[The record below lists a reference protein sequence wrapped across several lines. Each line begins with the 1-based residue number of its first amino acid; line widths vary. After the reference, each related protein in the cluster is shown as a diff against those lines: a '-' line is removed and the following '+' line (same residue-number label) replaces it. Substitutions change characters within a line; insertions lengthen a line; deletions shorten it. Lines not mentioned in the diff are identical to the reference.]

1 MNYELCIVLSR
12 REDEAL
18 TTDKILHLI
27 GGEAIGGAEQHVLNL
42 LTGLDVK
49 RFSPILICLTKGS
62 FASLAQ
68 EKGIFTTSFPMHHPL
83 DLTLL
88 PGLIKWAREQ
98 NISLFHTHGSRANLL
113 GRLSAKF
120 LRIPC
125 VSTYHSSLS
134 HDYLSPWSARLAIS
148 LDKLTLPLTAGIITI
163 SEHLNREVKAR
174 GAQRLKT
181 IYNGYPR
188 LTFSEPSTLR
198 QHFRQHWNIPSQ
210 ATVLGTI
217 ARLHPTKGH
226 HYLIQAAARLK
237 NKLSNLHLLFIGDGP
252 LSKELELELRKEGIN
267 YTLTGY
273 LPQAYE
279 ALPAMDLFVLPSLS
293 EGMGLVLLEAMQAR
307 IPIVASIAGGIPELI
322 RTRKDGLLVQ
332 SADPDALADAC
343 FTILE
348 NSSLAKALT
357 DSAYL
362 RWPQFSISKMLTE
375 TQGFYEQVLRNA

>member
-1 MNYELCIVLSR
+1 M
-12 REDEAL
+12 

-27 GGEAIGGAEQHVLNL
+27 GGEIIGGAELHVLNL
-42 LTGLDVK
+42 LTNLNVK
-49 RFSPILICLTKGS
+49 RFSPVLICLTKGS

-88 PGLIKWAREQ
+88 PGLIKWIREQ
-98 NISLFHTHGSRANLL
+98 NISLLHTHGSRANLL

-120 LRIPC
+120 LGIPC
-125 VSTYHSSLS
+125 VSTYHSSMS

-148 LDKLTLPLTAGIITI
+148 IDKLTLPLTAGIITI

-174 GAQRLKT
+174 GGQRLKT
-181 IYNGYPR
+181 IFNGYPQ

-198 QHFRQHWNIPSQ
+198 QQFRKHWNIPSE

-237 NKLSNLHLLFIGDGP
+237 TKIPNLHLLLIGDGP
-252 LSKELELELRKEGIN
+252 LVKELELELYKEGLN

-279 ALPAMDLFVLPSLS
+279 ALPAMDLFVLTSLS
-293 EGMGLVLLEAMQAR
+293 EGMGLVLLEAMQAH
-307 IPIVASIAGGIPELI
+307 IPIVASAVGGIPELI
-322 RTRKDGLLVQ
+322 RSGIDGLLVQ
-332 SADPDALADAC
+332 VAAPDALEKAC
-343 FTILE
+343 SSILE
-348 NSSLAKALT
+348 NPQLAKALT
-357 DSAYL
+357 DSAYQ
-362 RWPQFSISKMLTE
+362 RWPQFSITKMLSE
-375 TQGFYEQVLRNA
+375 TQNFYEQTLKLMHNA